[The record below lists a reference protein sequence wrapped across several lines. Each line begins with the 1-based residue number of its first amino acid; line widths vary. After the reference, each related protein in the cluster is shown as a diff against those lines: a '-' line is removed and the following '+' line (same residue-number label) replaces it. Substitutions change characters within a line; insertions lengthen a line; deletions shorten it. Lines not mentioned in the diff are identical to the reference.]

1 MHDRPWCLGAE
12 AGEGRQVGVVK
23 QRTEA
28 ESKLSQRDSVDIKRE
43 GFRTCSMRRGDRVGY
58 EMQQHANA
66 ERNHYGRH
74 ARSYAMLRVQRES
87 LT

>member
-1 MHDRPWCLGAE
+1 MHDRPWCLGAA

-28 ESKLSQRDSVDIKRE
+28 ESNGFSRYKE
-43 GFRTCSMRRGDRVGY
+43 GGVQDTCHVQGDRVGY
-58 EMQQHANA
+58 QMQQHAKA

-74 ARSYAMLRVQRES
+74 ARSYAMLRIQCES